1 MSTKLQ
7 FDDFTLACLEAALRF
22 SNDETSESGGNP
34 LDQNYET
41 ANIDYSA
48 LVRLMENCERF
59 QASPAWQAALAEDDP
74 RTDRRQGYGC
84 SVEESAGHDFW
95 LTRCG
100 HGAGFWSGD
109 WKEPHASALYA
120 LSKEFGNVDLY
131 VGDDGKIYA
140 S

>member
-7 FDDFTLACLEAALRF
+7 FDDFTLACLEAALRS
-22 SNDETSESGGNP
+22 SNDETDESGGNP

-48 LVRLMENCERF
+48 LVRLMENCKRF
-59 QASPAWQAALAEDDP
+59 QASPPWQAALAEDDP

-84 SVEESAGHDFW
+84 NVEQSAGHDFW

-100 HGAGFWSGD
+100 HGAGFWDGD
-109 WKEPHASALYA
+109 WKEPHASALDA
-120 LSKEFGNVDLY
+120 LSKQFGNVDLY
-131 VGDDGKIYA
+131 VGDDGKINA
-140 S
+140 M